1 MNIST
6 LIAAARADGRVAL
19 DEFNGKQIL
28 AESGLA
34 VPNGVVVADETAL
47 DSALMDLSPPY
58 AVKVISADIIH
69 KSDAGGVAIGL
80 VNNAAVENAI
90 QGMRDR
96 LHPGGAKIDGYIVE
110 EMAAPGHELVM
121 GAVQDPQFGPLVMIG
136 LGGVFVEIFEDVAF
150 RIFPLTRHDAIDM
163 LDELKA
169 APVLAGARGGAA
181 VNRELIVEAL
191 LKFGGEGGLLAKHA
205 GAFTEIDINPL
216 IVSTDA
222 AVAVDA
228 RFVMVP
234 S

>member
-1 MNIST
+1 VDISV
-6 LIAAARADGRVAL
+6 LIAEARADGRVAL
-19 DEFNGKQIL
+19 DEFSGKQIL

-34 VPNGVVVADETAL
+34 VPKGVVVENETAL
-47 DSALMDLSPPY
+47 NSALVDLSPPY
-58 AVKVISADIIH
+58 AVKVVSADIIH
-69 KSDAGGVAIGL
+69 KSDSGGVAIGL
-80 VNNAAVENAI
+80 ADTAAVANAI
-90 QGMRDR
+90 QAMRDL

-121 GAVQDPQFGPLVMIG
+121 GAVRDPQFGPLVMIG

-150 RIFPLTRHDAIDM
+150 RIFPLTRNDAIDM

-181 VNRELIVEAL
+181 INRELIVEAL
-191 LKFGGEGGLLAKHA
+191 LKFGGENGLLAKHA
-205 GAFTEIDINPL
+205 DAFTEIDINPL
-216 IVSTDA
+216 IVSNDV

-228 RFVMVP
+228 RFVVAP